1 MLPIAFWQE
10 IPPKNYLLTAHDDVF
25 FSKFAV
31 VISVDTAQRM
41 LFLGA
46 YLPKQQF

>member
-1 MLPIAFWQE
+1 MLPIAFWQDFF
-10 IPPKNYLLTAHDDVF
+10 PKNYLLTACDDVF

-46 YLPKQQF
+46 YLLHQQY

>member
-1 MLPIAFWQE
+1 MLPIAFWQDFF
-10 IPPKNYLLTAHDDVF
+10 PKNYLLTAHDDVF

>member
-1 MLPIAFWQE
+1 MLPIAFWQVFFQ
-10 IPPKNYLLTAHDDVF
+10 KNYLLTARNGVF

-31 VISVDTAQRM
+31 NISVDTAQRM

-46 YLPKQQF
+46 YLLHQQY

>member
-1 MLPIAFWQE
+1 MLPIAFWQDFF
-10 IPPKNYLLTAHDDVF
+10 PKNHLLKIRDDVF

-46 YLPKQQF
+46 YLLH